1 MFQTYCNLE
10 LKQGRYS
17 PLKQCCAKSMLLQDC
32 IRVQFF
38 LVFQTEF
45 DSSPFRLILVAIGPF
60 GFSIFS
66 NLIFG
71 CRTIFGNLDFIQ
83 NFNYQICN
91 KIPKGYEKS
100 FYFFYSLVFII
111 CFWLI
116 AYVASRYFGILNWK

>member
-1 MFQTYCNLE
+1 MQEVKNPMLQMDRNSE

-38 LVFQTEF
+38 LVFQTKF
-45 DSSPFRLILVAIGPF
+45 DSSPFGLILVAIGPF

-71 CRTIFGNLDFIQ
+71 CRTIFGNLDFI
-83 NFNYQICN
+83 
-91 KIPKGYEKS
+91 KILITKYETQ
-100 FYFFYSLVFII
+100 SLKVMGKFSI
-111 CFWLI
+111 
-116 AYVASRYFGILNWK
+116 

>member
-1 MFQTYCNLE
+1 MVQANCNLE

-71 CRTIFGNLDFIQ
+71 CRTIFANLDFIQ
-83 NFNYQICN
+83 ILIIKYATR
-91 KIPKGYEKS
+91 
-100 FYFFYSLVFII
+100 SLKAMRKVFIFFI
-111 CFWLI
+111 PLFLLY
-116 AYVASRYFGILNWK
+116 AFD